1 MRHGQTLCRSFS
13 LDEARRFA
21 TTNHIHIALL
31 DFSLHAAGCGF
42 LGPREVS
49 CKPLDTLCFCC
60 YRPSQSKLP
69 ILLGVEVAKSE
80 QWQCIPTRLSIEQFQ
95 QFVLPHLSI
104 GSRGPAPKLTLHAV
118 FNYILQSLYLGCQW
132 KELPIEKDQEGR
144 PEIHYTRIY
153 GAFRRWQ
160 ADGCFEAVF
169 AGSVLKLH
177 QANLLDTTV
186 IHGDGTTTAAKKG
199 GDNIGFSGHK
209 KVKGDKIV
217 AFCDRHCNVIAPFVS
232 APGNRNE
239 SPLLREALPLVTRIA
254 NAVGFDLQGTIVS
267 LDGVYDCR
275 TNRKAIFNRGMVP
288 NINANPRGR
297 KITKRGR
304 KPIFNAAIFKE
315 RFNTIERVFGWEDK
329 FRRLLLRFERLSQ
342 LHYAFK
348 TLAYTMINL
357 RHFCQG

>member
-1 MRHGQTLCRSFS
+1 
-13 LDEARRFA
+13 
-21 TTNHIHIALL
+21 
-31 DFSLHAAGCGF
+31 
-42 LGPREVS
+42 
-49 CKPLDTLCFCC
+49 
-60 YRPSQSKLP
+60 
-69 ILLGVEVAKSE
+69 LGVEVAKSE

-132 KELPIEKDQEGR
+132 KELPIEKDKEGR

-160 ADGCFEAVF
+160 ADGCFGAVF

-209 KVKGDKIV
+209 KVKGDKVV
-217 AFCDRHCNVIAPFVS
+217 AFCDRNCNVIAPFVS

-239 SPLLREALPLVTRIA
+239 SPLLREALPLVSRIA
-254 NAVGFDLQGTIVS
+254 NAVGLDLQGSIVS

-275 TNRKAIFNRGMVP
+275 ANRKAVFNRRMVP
-288 NINANPRGR
+288 NINTNPRGR
-297 KITKRGR
+297 KTTKRGC
-304 KPIFNAAIFKE
+304 KPLFNAAIFKE